1 MKTILRRETKVSLY
15 LVDDACP
22 VIVGEDVTVIGDPP
36 ELMVADCTQNNCV
49 VVENVAVPNDW
60 RGGKYTYDGAWTLSP
75 KWVEPPPPAPEPVPV
90 PNAVTMRQARL
101 ALLQAGKLAD
111 VDAAILALPS
121 PEKEQAQI
129 EWEYATEIKRDNALV
144 TKLASALGLDAPAL
158 DALFTMAATL
168 GAD

>member
-1 MKTILRRETKVSLY
+1 MKALTTPAGNFGPFNTIEILSDRYRCDNTDL
-15 LVDDACP
+15 P
-22 VIVGEDVTVIGDPP
+22 FNVIGQGQIV
-36 ELMVADCTQNNCV
+36 EADTIV
-49 VVENVAVPNDW
+49 WPA
-60 RGGKYTYDGAWTLSP
+60 
-75 KWVEPPPPAPEPVPV
+75 PPAPPVPV
-90 PNAVTMRQARL
+90 PEVITMRQARL

-144 TKLASALGLDAPAL
+144 TKLAPALGFDAPAL